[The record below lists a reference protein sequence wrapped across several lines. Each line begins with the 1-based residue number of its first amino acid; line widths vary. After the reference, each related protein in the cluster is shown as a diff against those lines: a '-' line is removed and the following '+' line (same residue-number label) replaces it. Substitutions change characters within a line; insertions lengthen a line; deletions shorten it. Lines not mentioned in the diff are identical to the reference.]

1 MRSSGGARSTS
12 EPHTT
17 SDPDTTS
24 DLYGAAA
31 EFYALLA
38 APTWARLGPLLH
50 RALDGVEPGHGP
62 LLDLGAGTG
71 LSTEV
76 AADAVLRAQVLAVE
90 PSAGMRVALSTRL
103 ACRPAL
109 AGRVT
114 VTVTAG
120 TLRDA
125 RLPRRLCA
133 AVALGVV
140 GHRAPAE
147 RASLWRPLS
156 EHLAPGAPAVV
167 DVLDRTAPPT
177 RAPLRP
183 ATRRVGD
190 LDHES
195 WSEGADDGWTL
206 TYRVRDGETVVRE
219 HTVPL
224 PWSGVGIAT
233 PAEEAAAAG
242 LVCTP
247 LAPDF
252 AVLRTTPLTRED
264 HS

>member
-1 MRSSGGARSTS
+1 MSLPETADGPDMTST
-12 EPHTT
+12 
-17 SDPDTTS
+17 PDTTG

-31 EFYALLA
+31 EFYDLLA
-38 APTWARLGPLLH
+38 APTWARLGPLLR
-50 RALDGVEPGHGP
+50 RALDGVDPAHGP
-62 LLDLGAGTG
+62 LLDVGAGTG
-71 LSTEV
+71 LATEV
-76 AADAVLRAQVLAVE
+76 AAEAVPGVRVLAVE
-90 PSAGMRVALSTRL
+90 PSAGMRIALSTRL

-109 AGRVT
+109 AAR

-120 TLRDA
+120 TLHDV
-125 RLPRRLCA
+125 RLPGRLCA

-140 GHRAPAE
+140 GHLAPAE
-147 RASLWRPLS
+147 RASLWRLLS
-156 EHLAPGAPAVV
+156 ERLAPGAPAVV

-177 RAPLRP
+177 RAPLRL

-190 LDHES
+190 LDYES

-219 HTVPL
+219 HAVPL
-224 PWSGVGIAT
+224 PWCGIGIAAL
-233 PAEEAAAAG
+233 AEEAAAAG
-242 LVCTP
+242 LACTP

-252 AVLRTTPLTRED
+252 AVLRTTPLTREE